1 MKPKQFFY
9 VRNLLL
15 FRVYSIN
22 NLGMRNILLVFV
34 FFSIVSCQ
42 EKVVKTLEIG
52 TYRGNLVAQD
62 NQAMPFI
69 FKVTSKNK
77 LTIHNADE
85 IIEVDEITY
94 RNDSVYI
101 KLPYF
106 ETVIAAKFDGN
117 NFQGQWVEEDRDRS
131 VAFYAE
137 FDETKRFESND
148 VPDGINVSGVWEMEF
163 NNYGSIYPSKAVL
176 EQKGKNVTGTIR
188 TPAGDY
194 RFLEGVVDVD
204 TLKISTFDGA
214 HAFLFKA
221 HVTDSSMVGN
231 FYSGN
236 HSLETFVGKP
246 NAEFELPDS
255 YTLTF
260 INEGYDTFNFS
271 FPDLE
276 NNMVSLTDERFK
288 DKVVLVQL
296 MGSYCPNCLDE
307 TKFYSKFYEDNKDK
321 GLEIVALAFE
331 NAKTKDNAVK
341 RINRMKERVGLKYQI
356 LLAQIGTNDKGEAQ
370 EKMPM
375 LNKVSSYPTTIYL
388 DRTGKVRKIHTGF
401 NGPATGEKYEDFKTE
416 FDSFLNTLLSE

>member
-1 MKPKQFFY
+1 M
-9 VRNLLL
+9 
-15 FRVYSIN
+15 
-22 NLGMRNILLVFV
+22 
-34 FFSIVSCQ
+34 
-42 EKVVKTLEIG
+42 LETG

-69 FKVTSKNK
+69 FEVTSKHS
-77 LTIHNADE
+77 LTIYNADE
-85 IIEVDEITY
+85 VIEVDEITY
-94 RNDSVYI
+94 SNDSVYI

-106 ETVIAAKFDGN
+106 ETVIAAKFEGK
-117 NFQGQWVEEDRDRS
+117 NFEGQWIEEDRGRS

-137 FDETKRFESND
+137 YGEINRFDSKATSD
-148 VPDGINVSGVWEMEF
+148 DIDVSGIWELEF
-163 NNYGSIYPSKAVL
+163 NDYGRIYPSKAIL
-176 EQKGKNVTGTIR
+176 EQQGNQIIGTFR
-188 TPAGDY
+188 TPSGDY
-194 RFLEGVVDVD
+194 RFLEGVVSAD

-221 HVTDSSMVGN
+221 HVTDSTMVGN

-246 NAEFELPDS
+246 NTDFELPDS
-255 YTLTF
+255 DTLTF

-276 NNMVSLTDERFK
+276 DTMVSLTDDRFK

-307 TKFYSKFYEDNKDK
+307 TKFYSKFYEANKDK

-331 NAKTKDNAVK
+331 NAKTKENAVK
-341 RINRMKERVGLKYQI
+341 RINRMKERVGLKYPI
-356 LLAQIGTNDKGEAQ
+356 LIAQIGTNDKGKAQ

-401 NGPATGEKYEDFKTE
+401 NGPATGEKYETFKTE
-416 FDSFLNTLLSE
+416 FNTFLSTLLAE

>member
-9 VRNLLL
+9 VSNLLL
-15 FRVYSIN
+15 FRIYSKN
-22 NLGMRNILLVFV
+22 NLGMRNILVVFA
-34 FFSIVSCQ
+34 FLSIVSCQ
-42 EKVVKTLEIG
+42 EKGIKTLETG
-52 TYRGNLVAQD
+52 TYRGNLIAQN
-62 NQAMPFI
+62 NQDIPFI
-69 FKVTSKNK
+69 FKVISKNK
-77 LTIHNADE
+77 LTIYNAEE

-106 ETVIAAKFDGN
+106 ETVIAAKFEGN
-117 NFQGQWVEEDRDRS
+117 NFQGQWIEEDRDRS

-137 FDETKRFESND
+137 FDESNRFETIANSEK
-148 VPDGINVSGVWEMEF
+148 VNVSGVWEMEF
-163 NNYGSIYPSKAVL
+163 NDYGNIYPSKAVL
-176 EQKGKNVTGTIR
+176 EQKGNTVTGTIR
-188 TPAGDY
+188 TPTGDY
-194 RFLEGVVDVD
+194 RFLEGVVDAD

-236 HSLETFVGKP
+236 HSLETFVGKLNP
-246 NAEFELPDS
+246 QFELPDS
-255 YTLTF
+255 YTLTS

-276 NNMVSLTDERFK
+276 DNMVSLTDEYFK

-307 TKFYSKFYEDNKDK
+307 TKFYSKFYEANKDK

-331 NAKTKDNAVK
+331 NAKTKENAIK
-341 RINRMKERVGLKYQI
+341 RISRMKERVGLKYQI
-356 LLAQIGTNDKGEAQ
+356 LLAQIGTNDKGKAQ
-370 EKMPM
+370 EKIPM

-401 NGPATGEKYEDFKTE
+401 NGPATGLKYEEFKTE
-416 FDSFLNTLLSE
+416 FNTFLNTLLAE